1 MRSLVDALGD
11 AGGKAMKML
20 KGVDDLGPNKMTPQD
35 ASAYIEYGKKY
46 HAEHGSMKGH
56 MKVNYLGD
64 EFSLKK
70 NKDGPD
76 GEVNLKTRNKKVKD
90 KEAATRKYNE
100 QKGFDAI
107 QDEQNRL
114 GRPQEETDEIIS
126 RAKKGNARQARDIKF
141 ANRATKDPKKKQTVG
156 HIRAVGRKGS
166 LDVPE
171 NRMKENARYN
181 YATQDKADAPDL
193 NIRMAGAPDNVTT
206 YIKQLQVSNEF
217 PQLNLSKLPN
227 HIRRKILAASGE
239 DEIDDILTAYEKS
252 LSKRPRR
259 RKKA

>member
-1 MRSLVDALGD
+1 MSRAVVDVLGEV
-11 AGGKAMKML
+11 GGKAMKIL
-20 KGVDDLGPNKMTPQD
+20 KGVDDLGPNKNIKMTPED
-35 ASAYIEYGKKY
+35 TSAYIEYGKRY

-90 KEAATRKYNE
+90 KENAVRAYNE
-100 QKGFDAI
+100 KKGFDAI

-114 GRPQEETDEIIS
+114 GRPQEETDQIIKD
-126 RAKKGNARQARDIKF
+126 AKKGN
-141 ANRATKDPKKKQTVG
+141 RALEKQLRKDNKGKADKDKDTVG

-171 NRMKENARYN
+171 NRMRENASEN
-181 YATQDKADAPDL
+181 YANQNKRDPDDL
-193 NIRMAGAPDNVTT
+193 NIRMAGAPDNETT
-206 YIKQLQVSNEF
+206 YIKQLQLANEF
-217 PQLNLSKLPN
+217 GPEMKLSNLPD
-227 HIRRKILAASGE
+227 HIRRKILAAKDS
-239 DEIDDILTAYEKS
+239 DEIDDIIQAYEA
-252 LSKRPRR
+252 SKR
-259 RKKA
+259 RKKRK